1 MPPRAAPRRWRVAR
15 DHGELL
21 VEPRVPP
28 GALQLRRELLVDDA
42 QVTDVRERVAQLEF
56 GQRPARPVGEALRL
70 VDAPARE
77 LRHQRLVAD
86 RFAEAA
92 HHRGDLSVEEGVRHT
107 AGERQQHFDILPRRV
122 KDLEDRRTNQK
133 VVQRREVDPARERIH
148 GDRLALGRADLHQ
161 AQLGAISAL
170 AHELGIDRD
179 EVRPAPFRA
188 EGGELCALADKP
200 GLAHGAP
207 RG

>member
-1 MPPRAAPRRWRVAR
+1 M
-15 DHGELL
+15 
-21 VEPRVPP
+21 
-28 GALQLRRELLVDDA
+28 AL
-42 QVTDVRERVAQLEF
+42 

-92 HHRGDLSVEEGVRHT
+92 HHGGDLSVEEGVRHT
-107 AGERQQHFDILPRRV
+107 AGERQQHFDILTRCV
-122 KDLEDRRTNQK
+122 EDLENRRTNQK
-133 VVQRREVDPARERIH
+133 VVERREVDPIRERVH
-148 GDRLALGRADLHQ
+148 GDRLALGWADLHQ

-188 EGGELCALADKP
+188 EGGELCALADQP
-200 GLAHGAP
+200 GLAHGVP